1 MSRIGTHADDAVPG
15 DLLHAR
21 PALIT
26 ARSAAAASAAAPTAS
41 SYSPGADPTV
51 GWLGPFLV
59 VMLTYDGH
67 VPYKNEDE
75 IRKEFFGDANSDTGY
90 ADMIDEAS
98 WGQYKLRPSAVDI
111 ITIDTGDTDPI
122 DFTLGAS
129 VALVTAHQTYKDKVS
144 TQGQGQYTRTLIFE
158 PDQPACGSCFSGTAY
173 VPGSSSRYR
182 GRGGQDWP
190 VIAHE
195 LGHNDG
201 LQQCAAH
208 STQPCHLNPHVLRPF
223 DAPPCPARERFL
235 LLTRVCA
242 AR

>member
-1 MSRIGTHADDAVPG
+1 
-15 DLLHAR
+15 
-21 PALIT
+21 
-26 ARSAAAASAAAPTAS
+26 
-41 SYSPGADPTV
+41 
-51 GWLGPFLV
+51 
-59 VMLTYDGH
+59 
-67 VPYKNEDE
+67 
-75 IRKEFFGDANSDTGY
+75 
-90 ADMIDEAS
+90 MIDEAS

-129 VALVTAHQTYKDKVS
+129 VALVTAHQTYKEKTS
-144 TQGQGQYTRTLIFE
+144 TRQGQYTRTLIFE

-208 STQPCHLNPHVLRPF
+208 STQPCHLNPHVLGPF
-223 DAPPCPARERFL
+223 NAPLLCWRESPPHS
-235 LLTRVCA
+235 RVCA
-242 AR
+242 AARLTVAQLGCLPQDERFL